1 MNFTFYAA
9 SGEIVSSGYGPEEF
23 AQLNCPA
30 DGGYIEGEY
39 ARGTHYIDLVDP
51 DNPTPTERPPSPVTR
66 TGFNLHGVPAGATLI
81 IDGKSYPAE
90 GEVELAF
97 TLPGTYPLRVECFP
111 YLDWTDEVTA

>member
-9 SGEIVSSGYGPEEF
+9 SGEVVSSGYGPEEF

-51 DNPTPTERPPSPVTR
+51 DNPTPTERPTSPVTR
-66 TGFNLHGVPAGATLI
+66 ADLTLHDVPEGSTLFI
-81 IDGKSYPAE
+81 NGESYPAE
-90 GEVELAF
+90 GTVELEF
-97 TLPGTYPLRVECFP
+97 PLSGTYALRVECFP
-111 YLDWTDEVTA
+111 FLDWTDEVTV